1 MELTVPQAEPYTPRA
16 EPLRAWPEGAA
27 AASASWLI
35 AAVVVSSLL
44 AVAVLLA
51 MIFMMYR
58 WS

>member
-1 MELTVPQAEPYTPRA
+1 MMELPVPQAEPYTPRA
-16 EPLRAWPEGAA
+16 EPLRAPEGAA